1 MILSY
6 PSFPFPHKITLND
19 MTKIFKINHL
29 KSRFN
34 NIIYL
39 IFLIIIVSHLKQ
51 IISVETKPNSTSVTA
66 HERDT
71 LGLF

>member
-1 MILSY
+1 
-6 PSFPFPHKITLND
+6 

-51 IISVETKPNSTSVTA
+51 IISVKNKTHFNQCHGSR
-66 HERDT
+66 ERYIGTILIIIQT
-71 LGLF
+71 LHKNLLI